1 MRNKIDYGIDLGTTN
16 SAIARMENGK
26 PKVIQTDLQKDTL
39 PSSVAINP
47 RKNIIVGDAAYAA
60 NIKDKLRLLLT
71 YGIDDSNSYLE
82 FKRTMGK
89 DIKYHSRLLDK
100 NFTSEELSSE
110 VLKKLKSFV
119 TDEQIKS
126 IVITV
131 PAMFTMAQN
140 EATINAAKLAGFEVV
155 ELLQEPIAASIAY
168 GLDSK
173 EKDGKWL
180 VFDFGG
186 GTFDAALVKV
196 DEGIMKVLDTEGN
209 NELGGKDLDLA
220 IVDNIIIPY
229 LKENYSI
236 EGILADK
243 GKRDI
248 LRNAMKSFAERA
260 KIDLSTN
267 DFTDITTLPG
277 ARELLG
283 AVDENGI
290 ELELSIEIYQNDLV
304 PIFEPIFQKAID
316 LSKKLLQKKNLK
328 GSDLDCLIL
337 VGGPTYSPILHRML
351 KDQITSKVIAK
362 NQMTSV
368 AVGAA
373 LYASTKDVGVAP
385 PPPPTGTIALELK
398 YESATVES
406 DTLINIKI
414 DSAST
419 TSTIP
424 EKVYATLERGDKSY
438 SSNRTLISDRK
449 ATLIEVLLEPNSS
462 NYFTIVLTDEKGD
475 RLPCQPN
482 NLTITDMHVPS
493 APLPYHIGIQVWDKK
508 KEITVFK
515 GLKGL
520 EKNQIIK
527 GAVGV
532 SPSGLKTPK
541 QLTAGKVSDVLRIPI
556 FQGEDGL
563 EGKNS
568 FQANYVADVIITGE
582 TLPKVVPA
590 NSDIEITLTFDQNGA
605 KPVCSVYFPVIDH
618 TEEVDVEI
626 SLQPKVEIDWLINEI
641 QTDIKRANRLSNE
654 KHNDELLRCCSDL
667 EQLKVDL
674 TNEGGSED
682 DKMRIL
688 NSLRKIR
695 TILDDY
701 ETDLEWPKAEA
712 DLKNT
717 YYKAEELIE
726 RIDEAGLW
734 GDINETNVRQQMEE
748 FKSHI
753 ESVIREKDLKLALEI
768 TENIMGLMR
777 ALVETFRD
785 EGERE
790 KDYINY
796 IDENFSRLPW
806 KDANRARQLVNQ
818 AITNINNNGNQSQ
831 LEQLCIQI
839 DNLRDRSNPN
849 QPDDIPTF

>member
-26 PKVIQTDLQKDTL
+26 PKVIQTDLQKDTM
-39 PSSVAINP
+39 PSCVAINP

-60 NIKDKLRLLLT
+60 NIKDKLRNAKT
-71 YGIDDSNSYLE
+71 NGKGDSNSYLE

-89 DIKYHSRLLDK
+89 DIKYHSSLLDRD
-100 NFTSEELSSE
+100 FSSEELSSE

-131 PAMFTMAQN
+131 PTMFTMAQN
-140 EATINAAKLAGFEVV
+140 EATISAAKLAGFEVV

-229 LKENYSI
+229 LKENYAI
-236 EGILADK
+236 EGILANKDK
-243 GKRDI
+243 REI
-248 LRNAMKSFAERA
+248 LRNAMKSFAEKA
-260 KIDLSTN
+260 KIDLSFN
-267 DFTDITTLPG
+267 PSTDITCFPDEIG
-277 ARELLG
+277 AL
-283 AVDENGI
+283 DENGN
-290 ELELSIEIYQNDLV
+290 ELALSIDITQDDLITV
-304 PIFEPIFQKAID
+304 FEPIFQKAID

-351 KDQITSKVIAK
+351 KDQIASKVIAK

-385 PPPPTGTIALELK
+385 PPPPIGTIALELK
-398 YESATVES
+398 YESATVEA

-414 DSAST
+414 DSNLT
-419 TSTIP
+419 TTTIP
-424 EKVYATLERGDKSY
+424 DKVYATLERGDKSY
-438 SSNRTLISDRK
+438 SSNRTLISDKK
-449 ATLIEVLLEPNSS
+449 ATLIEVLLESNSS
-462 NYFTIVLTDEKGD
+462 NYFTIVLTDDKGD
-475 RLPCQPN
+475 RLSCRPN
-482 NLTITDMHVPS
+482 NLTITDMHVPF
-493 APLPYHIGIQVWDKK
+493 APLPYHIGIQVWDNKK
-508 KEITVFK
+508 GVAVFK
-515 GLKGL
+515 ALKGL
-520 EKNQIIK
+520 EKNQILK

-532 SPSGLKTPK
+532 SRAGLKTPK
-541 QLTAGKVSDVLRIPI
+541 QLTAGKVTDVLRIPI

-568 FQANYVADVIITGE
+568 FQANYVTDVIITGE
-582 TLPKVVPA
+582 SLPKVVPA
-590 NSDIEITLTFDQNGA
+590 NSDIDVTLTFDQNGA
-605 KPVCSVYFPVIDH
+605 KPICSVFFPVIDH
-618 TEEVDVEI
+618 TEEVDLEI
-626 SLQPKVEIDWLINEI
+626 NLQPKVESDWLLKEI
-641 QTDIKRANRLSNE
+641 QTDIKRANKLSDE
-654 KHNDELLRCCSDL
+654 KHNSEIGKCSNEL
-667 EQLKVDL
+667 EQLKADL
-674 TNEGGSED
+674 NNEAGSED
-682 DKMRIL
+682 GKMRIL

-701 ETDLEWPKAEA
+701 ETDLEWPKAEV
-712 DLKNT
+712 DLKDT

-726 RIDEAGLW
+726 KIDEVGLW
-734 GDINETNVRQQMEE
+734 GDIDKTKVRHQMEE

-753 ESVIREKDLKLALEI
+753 ESIIKDKDVKLAIEI
-768 TENIMGLMR
+768 TEKIMRLMG
-777 ALVETFRD
+777 ALVGSDRD
-785 EGERE
+785 EGEKE

-796 IDENFSRLPW
+796 IDGYFSRLPW

-839 DNLRDRSNPN
+839 DNLRDRRNPN
-849 QPDDIPTF
+849 QPDDIPIF

>member
-26 PKVIQTDLQKDTL
+26 PKVIQTDYQKDTM

-60 NIKDKLRLLLT
+60 NIKDKLRLLKT
-71 YGIDDSNSYLE
+71 FGKDDSNSYLE

-89 DIKYHSRLLDK
+89 DIKYHSSLLDK
-100 NFTSEELSSE
+100 DFSSEELSAE

-236 EGILADK
+236 EGILANKDK
-243 GKRDI
+243 REI
-248 LRNAMKSFAERA
+248 LRNAMKSFAEKA
-260 KIDLSTN
+260 KIDLSFN
-267 DFTDITTLPG
+267 SSTDITCFPDEIG
-277 ARELLG
+277 ALDEDGNEL
-283 AVDENGI
+283 A
-290 ELELSIEIYQNDLV
+290 LSIDITQDDLIPV
-304 PIFEPIFQKAID
+304 FEPIFQKAID

-337 VGGPTYSPILHRML
+337 VGGPTYSPILHKML
-351 KDQITSKVIAK
+351 KDQITSKVNAK

-398 YESATVES
+398 YESATVEA

-414 DSAST
+414 DSTST
-419 TSTIP
+419 TTTIP

-462 NYFTIVLTDEKGD
+462 NYFTIVLTDDKGD

-482 NLTITDMHVPS
+482 NLTITDMHIPS
-493 APLPYHIGIQVWDKK
+493 APLPYHIGIQVWDRK
-508 KEITVFK
+508 KEVTVFK

-520 EKNQIIK
+520 EKNQILK

-532 SPSGLKTPK
+532 SPAGLKTPK

-605 KPVCSVYFPVIDH
+605 KPVCSVFFPVIDY

-626 SLQPKVEIDWLINEI
+626 NLQPKVESDWLLKEI
-641 QTDIKRANRLSNE
+641 QADIKRANKLSDE
-654 KHNDELLRCCSDL
+654 KHNEELLRCCSDL

-674 TNEGGSED
+674 KNEGGSED

-695 TILDDY
+695 TILDNY

-726 RIDEAGLW
+726 KIDEAGLW
-734 GDINETNVRQQMEE
+734 GDINEEKVRHQMDD
-748 FKSHI
+748 FKNHI
-753 ESVIREKDLKLALEI
+753 ESVIREKDVKLAIEI
-768 TENIMGLMR
+768 TENIMSLMR

-831 LEQLCIQI
+831 LEQLCVQI

-849 QPDDIPTF
+849 QPGDIPTF

>member
-26 PKVIQTDLQKDTL
+26 PRVIQTDLQKDTM
-39 PSSVAINP
+39 PSCVAINP

-60 NIKDKLRLLLT
+60 SIKDKLRSAKT
-71 YGIDDSNSYLE
+71 NGKDDSNSYLE

-89 DIKYHSRLLDK
+89 DIKYHSSLLDK
-100 NFTSEELSSE
+100 NFSSEELSAE

-236 EGILADK
+236 EGILENKDK
-243 GKRDI
+243 REI
-248 LRNAMKSFAERA
+248 LRNAMKSFAEKA
-260 KIDLSTN
+260 KIDLSFN
-267 DFTDITTLPG
+267 PSTDITCFPDEIG
-277 ARELLG
+277 AIDEDGNEL
-283 AVDENGI
+283 A
-290 ELELSIEIYQNDLV
+290 LSIDITLDDLIPV
-304 PIFEPIFQKAID
+304 FEPIFQKAID

-337 VGGPTYSPILHRML
+337 VGGPTYSPILHKML
-351 KDQITSKVIAK
+351 KDQITSKVNAK

-385 PPPPTGTIALELK
+385 PPPPSGTIALELK
-398 YESATVES
+398 YESATVEA

-414 DSAST
+414 DSTST
-419 TSTIP
+419 TTTIP

-475 RLPCQPN
+475 RIACQPN
-482 NLTITDMHVPS
+482 NLTITDMHIPS
-493 APLPYHIGIQVWDKK
+493 APLPYHIGVQVWDKK
-508 KEITVFK
+508 KEVTVFK
-515 GLKGL
+515 GLRGL
-520 EKNQIIK
+520 EKNQIVK

-532 SPSGLKTPK
+532 SPAGLKTPK
-541 QLTAGKVSDVLRIPI
+541 QLTAGKVTDVLRIPI

-568 FQANYVADVIITGE
+568 FQANHVADVIITGE

-605 KPVCSVYFPVIDH
+605 KPVCSVFFPVIDY
-618 TEEVDVEI
+618 TEEVAIEI
-626 SLQPKVEIDWLINEI
+626 NLQPKVESDWLLKEI
-641 QTDIKRANRLSNE
+641 QADVKRANKLSDE
-654 KHNDELLRCCSDL
+654 KHNEELLRCCTDL

-674 TNEGGSED
+674 KNEGGSEE

-695 TILDDY
+695 TILDNY
-701 ETDLEWPKAEA
+701 ETDMEWPKAEA
-712 DLKNT
+712 DLKDI
-717 YYKAEELIE
+717 YYKAEGLLEK
-726 RIDEAGLW
+726 IDEAGLW
-734 GDINETNVRQQMEE
+734 GDINQTSVRHQMEE
-748 FKSHI
+748 FRGHI
-753 ESVIREKDLKLALEI
+753 ETIILEKDVKLAI
-768 TENIMGLMR
+768 QTTEDVLRLIR
-777 ALVETFRD
+777 TLVDTFRE

-790 KDYINY
+790 KDYIVY
-796 IDENFSRLPW
+796 VDENFTKLPW
-806 KDANRARQLVNQ
+806 RDSNRARQLINQ
-818 AITNINNNGNQSQ
+818 AISTLNSAGSQAQ
-831 LEQLCIQI
+831 LEQLCVQI
-839 DNLRDRSNPN
+839 DNLRDRSNPS
-849 QPDDIPTF
+849 QPDDIPQL

>member
-26 PKVIQTDLQKDTL
+26 PKVIQTDVQKDTL
-39 PSSVAINP
+39 PSCIAVNP
-47 RKNIIVGDAAYAA
+47 RKNLLYGDTAYKA
-60 NIKDKLRLLLT
+60 NITDKLRLLKT
-71 YGIDDSNSYLE
+71 FGKDNSNSYLE

-89 DIKYHSRLLDK
+89 DIKYHSSLLGKD
-100 NFTSEELSSE
+100 FSSEELSAE

-229 LKENYSI
+229 LKDNYSI
-236 EGILADK
+236 ESILSDK
-243 GKRDI
+243 DKREI
-248 LRNAMKSFAERA
+248 LRNAMKSFAEKA
-260 KIDLSTN
+260 KIDLSFNAT
-267 DFTDITTLPG
+267 TDITCFSDEIG
-277 ARELLG
+277 ALDEDGNEL
-283 AVDENGI
+283 A
-290 ELELSIEIYQNDLV
+290 LSIDITQEDLV
-304 PIFEPIFQKAID
+304 PVFEPIFQKAID
-316 LSKKLLQKKNLK
+316 KTKELLKKKNLK

-385 PPPPTGTIALELK
+385 PPPPTGTIALDLK
-398 YESATVES
+398 YESATVEP

-414 DSAST
+414 DSKLTSST
-419 TSTIP
+419 FP
-424 EKVYATLERGDKSY
+424 DKVYVTLERGDKSY
-438 SSNRTLISDRK
+438 SSNRTLISDKK
-449 ATLIEVLLEPNSS
+449 ATLIEVLLAPNSS
-462 NYFTIVLTDEKGD
+462 NYFSIVLTDEKGD

-493 APLPYHIGIQVWDKK
+493 APLPYHIGVKVWDSK

-520 EKNQIIK
+520 EKNQILK

-541 QLTAGKVSDVLRIPI
+541 QLTAGKVTDVLRIPI

-563 EGKNS
+563 ESKNS

-605 KPVCSVYFPVIDH
+605 KPVCSVFFPVIDY

-626 SLQPKVEIDWLINEI
+626 SLQPKVDIDWLSKEI
-641 QTDIKRANRLSNE
+641 QSDIKRADKISDA
-654 KHNDELLRCCSDL
+654 KHNPELSKCSTEL
-667 EQLKVDL
+667 EQLNTDL
-674 TNEGGSED
+674 KNEGGSED

-688 NSLRKIR
+688 NNLRKVR
-695 TILDDY
+695 SVLDGY
-701 ETDLEWPKAEA
+701 ETDLEWPKAESE
-712 DLKNT
+712 LKDT
-717 YYKAEELIE
+717 YYKAEDLIDK
-726 RIDEAGLW
+726 IDEAGLW
-734 GDINETNVRQQMEE
+734 GNINETKVRHQMDE

-753 ESVIREKDLKLALEI
+753 ESVIKDKDVKLAIEI
-768 TENIMGLMR
+768 SENIMSLMSS
-777 ALVETFRD
+777 LVETFRE

-796 IDENFSRLPW
+796 IDENFARLPW

-818 AITNINNNGNQSQ
+818 AISNINNNGAQSQ
-831 LEQLCIQI
+831 LEQMCNQI
-839 DNLRDRSNPN
+839 DSLRDRTNPN
-849 QPDDIPTF
+849 QPGDIPTF

>member
-1 MRNKIDYGIDLGTTN
+1 MKNKIDYGIDLGTTN

-26 PKVIQTDLQKDTL
+26 PKVIQTDLQKDTM

-60 NIKDKLRLLLT
+60 NIKDKLRLLKT
-71 YGIDDSNSYLE
+71 FGKDDSNSYLE

-89 DIKYHSRLLDK
+89 DIKYHSSLLDK
-100 NFTSEELSSE
+100 DFSSEELSAE

-186 GTFDAALVKV
+186 GTFDAALLKV
-196 DEGIMKVLDTEGN
+196 EEGIMRVLDTEGN

-236 EGILADK
+236 EGILANKDK
-243 GKRDI
+243 REI
-248 LRNAMKSFAERA
+248 LRNAMKSFAEKA
-260 KIDLSTN
+260 KIDLSFNAT
-267 DFTDITTLPG
+267 TDITCFPDEIG
-277 ARELLG
+277 ALDEDGKEL
-283 AVDENGI
+283 A
-290 ELELSIEIYQNDLV
+290 LSIDITQEDLV
-304 PIFEPIFQKAID
+304 PVFEPIFQKAID
-316 LSKKLLQKKNLK
+316 KTKEVLKKKNLK
-328 GSDLDCLIL
+328 GSELDCLIL
-337 VGGPTYSPILHRML
+337 VGGPTYSPILLRML
-351 KDQITSKVIAK
+351 KDQITHKVIAK

-373 LYASTKDVGVAP
+373 LYASTKDIGIAP
-385 PPPPTGTIALELK
+385 PPPPTGTIALNLK
-398 YESATVES
+398 YESATVEA

-414 DSAST
+414 DSNLT
-419 TSTIP
+419 TTNIP

-438 SSNRTLISDRK
+438 SSNRTLISDKK
-449 ATLIEVLLEPNSS
+449 ATLIEVLLAPNSS
-462 NYFTIVLTDEKGD
+462 NYFTIVLTDDKGD

-482 NLTITDMHVPS
+482 NLTITDIHVPS
-493 APLPYHIGIQVWDKK
+493 APLPYHIGVQVWDSK

-520 EKNQIIK
+520 EKNQILK

-532 SPSGLKTPK
+532 SNGLKTPN
-541 QLTAGKVSDVLRIPI
+541 QLTSGKLLDVLRIPI
-556 FQGEDGL
+556 FQGGDDL

-568 FQANYVADVIITGE
+568 FQANYVTDVIITGE
-582 TLPKVVPA
+582 EIPKVVPA

-605 KPVCSVYFPVIDH
+605 KPICSVFFPVIDH
-618 TEEVDVEI
+618 TEEVPVEI
-626 SLQPKVEIDWLINEI
+626 NLQPKVHNDWLSKEI
-641 QTDIKRANRLSNE
+641 QSDIIRANKLSNE
-654 KHNDELLRCCSDL
+654 IDNSELNKSCNNL
-667 EQLKVDL
+667 EQLKDNL
-674 TNEGGSED
+674 INEGGSED
-682 DKMRIL
+682 GKIRIL
-688 NSLRKIR
+688 NELRKIR
-695 TILDDY
+695 SVLDNY
-701 ETDLEWPKAEA
+701 ETDLEWPKAESE
-712 DLKNT
+712 LKDT

-726 RIDEAGLW
+726 KIDETGLW
-734 GDINETNVRQQMEE
+734 GNIDETKVRDQMEE

-753 ESVIREKDLKLALEI
+753 ESIIKGKDVKLAIET
-768 TENIMGLMR
+768 TENVMTLMR
-777 ALVETFRD
+777 ALVETFRE

-790 KDYINY
+790 KDYIKY
-796 IDENFSRLPW
+796 IDENFARLPW
-806 KDANRARQLVNQ
+806 SDANKARQLVNQ
-818 AITNINNNGNQSQ
+818 AISSINNGGNQSQ
-831 LEQLCIQI
+831 LEQLCTQI
-839 DNLRDRSNPN
+839 DNLRDRTNPN
-849 QPDDIPTF
+849 QPGDIPTF

>member
-26 PKVIQTDLQKDTL
+26 PKVIQTDLQKDTM

-60 NIKDKLRLLLT
+60 NIKDKLRLLKT
-71 YGIDDSNSYLE
+71 FGKDDSNSYLE

-89 DIKYHSRLLDK
+89 DIKYHSSLLDK
-100 NFTSEELSSE
+100 DFSSEDLSAE
-110 VLKKLKSFV
+110 VLKKLKSFI

-220 IVDNIIIPY
+220 IVDKIIIPY

-236 EGILADK
+236 EGILANKDK
-243 GKRDI
+243 REI
-248 LRNAMKSFAERA
+248 LRNAMKSFAEKA
-260 KIDLSTN
+260 KIDLSFNISSDALYTFPKEI
-267 DFTDITTLPG
+267 D
-277 ARELLG
+277 
-283 AVDENGI
+283 AVDEDGNDFALNI
-290 ELELSIEIYQNDLV
+290 DISQDDLV
-304 PIFEPIFQKAID
+304 PVFEPIFQKAID
-316 LSKKLLQKKNLK
+316 LSKKLLLKKNLK

-337 VGGPTYSPILHRML
+337 VGGPTYSPILLRML
-351 KDQITSKVIAK
+351 KDQITNKVIAK

-385 PPPPTGTIALELK
+385 PPPPAGTIALELK
-398 YESATVES
+398 YDSATVEA

-414 DSAST
+414 DSKL
-419 TSTIP
+419 TSAIIP
-424 EKVYATLERGDKSY
+424 EKVYVTLERGDKSY
-438 SSNRTLISDRK
+438 SSNRTLISDKR

-475 RLPCQPN
+475 RLECQPN

-493 APLPYHIGIQVWDKK
+493 APLPYHIGIQVWDSK
-508 KEITVFK
+508 KEYTVFK

-520 EKNQIIK
+520 EKNQILK

-532 SPSGLKTPK
+532 SPAGLKTAK

-563 EGKNS
+563 ENKNS

-605 KPVCSVYFPVIDH
+605 KPVCSVFFPVIDY

-626 SLQPKVEIDWLINEI
+626 NLQPKVESEWLSKEI
-641 QTDIKRANRLSNE
+641 QSDIKRAKKLSEE
-654 KHNDELLRCCSDL
+654 KNNSDVIKCCSEL
-667 EQLKVDL
+667 EQLKKDL
-674 TNEGGSED
+674 KNEGGNED

-695 TILDDY
+695 NILDNY

-717 YYKAEELIE
+717 FYKAEELIDK
-726 RIDEAGLW
+726 IDEAGLW
-734 GDINETNVRQQMEE
+734 GDINETKIRHQMEE
-748 FKSHI
+748 FKIHI
-753 ESVIREKDLKLALEI
+753 ESVIKEKDLKLAIET
-768 TENIMGLMR
+768 TENIMSLMR
-777 ALVETFRD
+777 SLVDAFRE

-796 IDENFSRLPW
+796 VDENFSSLPW
-806 KDANRARQLVNQ
+806 KDSNKAKQLLNQ
-818 AITNINNNGNQSQ
+818 ALSNIKNNGNHSQ

-839 DNLRDRSNPN
+839 DSLRDRSNPN
-849 QPDDIPTF
+849 QPVDIPKIN

>member
-26 PKVIQTDLQKDTL
+26 PKVIQTDLQKDTM
-39 PSSVAINP
+39 PSSMAINP

-60 NIKDKLRLLLT
+60 NVKDKLRLLKT
-71 YGIDDSNSYLE
+71 FGKDDSNSYLE

-89 DIKYHSRLLDK
+89 DIKYHSSLLGKD
-100 NFTSEELSSE
+100 FSSEELSAE

-140 EATINAAKLAGFEVV
+140 EATINAARLAGFEVV

-186 GTFDAALVKV
+186 GTFDAALLTV
-196 DEGIMKVLDTEGN
+196 DEGIMRVLDTEGN

-229 LKENYSI
+229 LQESYSI
-236 EGILADK
+236 DGILANKDK
-243 GKRDI
+243 REI
-248 LRNAMKSFAERA
+248 LRNAMKSFAEKA
-260 KIDLSTN
+260 KIDLSFNAT
-267 DFTDITTLPG
+267 TDITCFPDEIG
-277 ARELLG
+277 ALDEEGNEL
-283 AVDENGI
+283 A
-290 ELELSIEIYQNDLV
+290 LSIDITQEDLV
-304 PIFEPIFQKAID
+304 PVFEPIFQKAID
-316 LSKKLLQKKNLK
+316 KTKQLLQKKNLK

-337 VGGPTYSPILHRML
+337 VGGPTYSPILHKML

-385 PPPPTGTIALELK
+385 PPPPTGTIALDLK
-398 YESATVES
+398 YEAATVDP

-414 DSAST
+414 NSSLT
-419 TSTIP
+419 TATIP
-424 EKVYATLERGDKSY
+424 DKLYVTLERGDKSY
-438 SSNRTLISDRK
+438 ASNKTLISDKK

-462 NYFTIVLTDEKGD
+462 NFFSIVLTDEKGD
-475 RLPCQPN
+475 RLPCQPD

-493 APLPYHIGIQVWDKK
+493 APLPYHIGIQVWDSK

-520 EKNQIIK
+520 EKNQILK

-532 SPSGLKTPK
+532 SAAGLKTPK
-541 QLTAGKVSDVLRIPI
+541 QLTAGKLLDILRIPI
-556 FQGEDGL
+556 FQAEHGL

-568 FQANYVADVIITGE
+568 FQANHVADVIITGE

-605 KPVCSVYFPVIDH
+605 KPVCSVFFPVIDH

-626 SLQPKVEIDWLINEI
+626 NLQPKVESDWLSKEI
-641 QTDIKRANRLSNE
+641 QSDIKRANKLSNE
-654 KHNDELLRCCSDL
+654 KHNPELNKCCSEL
-667 EQLKVDL
+667 EQLKIDL
-674 TNEGGSED
+674 KNEGGSED
-682 DKMRIL
+682 DKMKIL

-695 TILDDY
+695 SVIDNY
-701 ETDLEWPKAEA
+701 ETDLEWPKAESE
-712 DLKNT
+712 LKDI

-726 RIDEAGLW
+726 KIDQVGLW
-734 GDINETNVRQQMEE
+734 GDINESKVRLQMEE
-748 FKSHI
+748 FKTHI
-753 ESVIREKDLKLALEI
+753 ESIIKDKDVKLANE
-768 TENIMGLMR
+768 TSENIMVLIS
-777 ALVETFRD
+777 ALVNSFRE

-790 KDYINY
+790 KDYIKY
-796 IDENFSRLPW
+796 VDENFAKLPW
-806 KDANRARQLVNQ
+806 KDANKARQLVNQ
-818 AITNINNNGNQSQ
+818 AISNNNGSQSQ
-831 LEQLCIQI
+831 LEQLCLQI
-839 DNLRDRSNPN
+839 DSLRDRSNPN
-849 QPDDIPTF
+849 QPGDIPTF

>member
-26 PKVIQTDLQKDTL
+26 PKVIQTDLQKDTM

-60 NIKDKLRLLLT
+60 NIKDKLRLLKT
-71 YGIDDSNSYLE
+71 FGKDDSNSYLE

-89 DIKYHSRLLDK
+89 DIKYHSSLLDK
-100 NFTSEELSSE
+100 DFSSEELSAE

-140 EATINAAKLAGFEVV
+140 DATINAAKLAGFEVV

-173 EKDGKWL
+173 EKDGRWL

-236 EGILADK
+236 EGILANKDK
-243 GKRDI
+243 REI
-248 LRNAMKSFAERA
+248 LRNAMKSFAEKA
-260 KIDLSTN
+260 KIDLSFNPT
-267 DFTDITTLPG
+267 TDITCFPDEIG
-277 ARELLG
+277 ALDEDGNEL
-283 AVDENGI
+283 A
-290 ELELSIEIYQNDLV
+290 LSIDITQDDLIPV
-304 PIFEPIFQKAID
+304 FEPIFQKAID

-337 VGGPTYSPILHRML
+337 VGGPTYSPILHRLL
-351 KDQITSKVIAK
+351 KDQITNKVIAK

-385 PPPPTGTIALELK
+385 PPPPTGTIALDLK
-398 YESATVES
+398 YESATVEA

-414 DSAST
+414 DSNLT
-419 TSTIP
+419 TTTIP
-424 EKVYATLERGDKSY
+424 DKVYATLERGDKSY
-438 SSNRTLISDRK
+438 SSNRTLISDKK
-449 ATLIEVLLEPNSS
+449 ATLIEVLLESNSS
-462 NYFTIVLTDEKGD
+462 NYFTIVLTDDKGD

-493 APLPYHIGIQVWDKK
+493 APLPYHIGIQVWDNK
-508 KEITVFK
+508 KEVTVFK

-520 EKNQIIK
+520 EKNQILK

-532 SPSGLKTPK
+532 SPAGLKTPK

-605 KPVCSVYFPVIDH
+605 KPVCSVFFPVIDH

-626 SLQPKVEIDWLINEI
+626 NLQPKVESDWLLKEI
-641 QTDIKRANRLSNE
+641 QTDIKRANKLSDE
-654 KHNDELLRCCSDL
+654 KHNQELVGCCSEL
-667 EQLKVDL
+667 EQLKLDL
-674 TNEGGSED
+674 KNEGGSED

-695 TILDDY
+695 SVLDNY

-712 DLKNT
+712 DLKDT
-717 YYKAEELIE
+717 FYKAEELIDK
-726 RIDEAGLW
+726 IDEASLW
-734 GDINETNVRQQMEE
+734 GDINETKVRHQMEE

-753 ESVIREKDLKLALEI
+753 ESIIKDKDVKLAIET
-768 TENIMGLMR
+768 TENIMSLMR

-806 KDANRARQLVNQ
+806 KDATKARQLVNQ
-818 AITNINNNGNQSQ
+818 AISNINNNGNQSQ

-839 DNLRDRSNPN
+839 DSLRDRSNPN
-849 QPDDIPTF
+849 QPGDIPTF

>member
-16 SAIARMENGK
+16 SAIARMENGQ
-26 PKVIQTDLQKDTL
+26 PKVIQTDFNKDTL
-39 PSSVAINP
+39 PSCISVNL
-47 RKNIIVGDAAYAA
+47 RKNLIYGDAAYNA
-60 NIKDKLRLLLT
+60 NITDKLRLLKT
-71 YGIDDSNSYLE
+71 FGKDNSNSFLE

-89 DIKYHSRLLDK
+89 DIKYHSSLLDRD
-100 NFTSEELSSE
+100 FTSEELSSE

-186 GTFDAALVKV
+186 GTFDAALIKI
-196 DEGIMKVLDTEGN
+196 DQGIMKVLDTEGN

-220 IVDNIIIPY
+220 IVDKIIIPY
-229 LKENYSI
+229 LKENYAI
-236 EGILADK
+236 DGILANKDK
-243 GKRDI
+243 REI
-248 LRNAMKSFAERA
+248 LRNAMKSFAEKA
-260 KIDLSTN
+260 KIDLSFN
-267 DFTDITTLPG
+267 ASTDITCFPDEIG
-277 ARELLG
+277 ALDEDGNELALNI
-283 AVDENGI
+283 DITQE
-290 ELELSIEIYQNDLV
+290 DLV
-304 PIFEPIFQKAID
+304 PVFEPFFQRAID
-316 LSKKLLQKKNLK
+316 KTKELLKKKNLK

-385 PPPPTGTIALELK
+385 PPPPTGTIALDLK

-414 DSAST
+414 DSKLT
-419 TSTIP
+419 TSAYP
-424 EKVYATLERGDKSY
+424 DKVYVTLERGDKSY
-438 SSNRTLISDRK
+438 SSNRTLISDKK
-449 ATLIEVLLEPNSS
+449 ATLIEVLLESNSS
-462 NYFTIVLTDEKGD
+462 NYFSIVLTDEKGD
-475 RLPCQPN
+475 RLACQPN

-493 APLPYHIGIQVWDKK
+493 APLPYHIGIQVWDSK

-520 EKNQIIK
+520 EKNQIVK

-532 SPSGLKTPK
+532 SSHLPLKTPK
-541 QLTAGKVSDVLRIPI
+541 QLTAGKVSDVLKIPI
-556 FQGEDGL
+556 FQGGDEL

-605 KPVCSVYFPVIDH
+605 KPVCSVFFPVIDH
-618 TEEVDVEI
+618 TEEGDVEI
-626 SLQPKVEIDWLINEI
+626 NLQPKVPIDWLSKEI
-641 QTDIKRANRLSNE
+641 QSDIKRANKLSDA
-654 KHNDELLRCCSDL
+654 KHNPELNKCCTEL
-667 EQLKVDL
+667 EQLNTDL
-674 TNEGGSED
+674 KNEGGSED

-688 NSLRKIR
+688 NSVRKVR
-695 TILDDY
+695 SVLDNY
-701 ETDLEWPKAEA
+701 ETDLEWPKAESE
-712 DLKNT
+712 LKDT
-717 YYKAEELIE
+717 YYRAEELIE
-726 RIDEAGLW
+726 KIDEAGLW
-734 GDINETNVRQQMEE
+734 GNINETKVRHQMDE

-753 ESVIREKDLKLALEI
+753 ESVIRDKDVKLAIEI
-768 TENIMGLMR
+768 TENIMSLMSS
-777 ALVETFRD
+777 LVETFRE

-790 KDYINY
+790 KDYVNY
-796 IDENFSRLPW
+796 IDENFARLSW

-818 AITNINNNGNQSQ
+818 AILNINNNGAQSQ
-831 LEQLCIQI
+831 LEQLCNQI
-839 DNLRDRSNPN
+839 DSLRDRTNPN
-849 QPDDIPTF
+849 QPGDIPTF

>member
-26 PKVIQTDLQKDTL
+26 PKVIQTDLQKDTM
-39 PSSVAINP
+39 PSCVAVNP

-60 NIKDKLRLLLT
+60 NIKDKLRNAKT
-71 YGIDDSNSYLE
+71 NGKDDSNSYLE

-89 DIKYHSRLLDK
+89 DIKYHSSLLDK
-100 NFTSEELSSE
+100 DFSSEELSSE
-110 VLKKLKSFV
+110 VLKKLKSFI

-140 EATINAAKLAGFEVV
+140 EATITAAKLAGFEVV

-196 DEGIMKVLDTEGN
+196 EEGIMKVLDTEGN

-236 EGILADK
+236 EGILGNKDK
-243 GKRDI
+243 REI
-248 LRNAMKSFAERA
+248 LRNAMKSFAEKA
-260 KIDLSTN
+260 KIDLSFN
-267 DFTDITTLPG
+267 ASTDITCFPDEIG
-277 ARELLG
+277 ALDEEGNEL
-283 AVDENGI
+283 A
-290 ELELSIEIYQNDLV
+290 LSIDITQEDLV
-304 PIFEPIFQKAID
+304 PVFEPIFQKAID
-316 LSKKLLQKKNLK
+316 KTKQLLQKKSLK

-337 VGGPTYSPILHRML
+337 VGGPTYSPILNRML
-351 KDQITSKVIAK
+351 KEQITGKVIAK

-385 PPPPTGTIALELK
+385 PPPPVGTIALELK
-398 YESATVES
+398 YESATVEP

-414 DSAST
+414 DSTLT
-419 TSTIP
+419 TANIP

-438 SSNRTLISDRK
+438 SSNRTLISSKK
-449 ATLIEVLLEPNSS
+449 ATLIEVLLESNSS
-462 NYFTIVLTDEKGD
+462 NYFTIILTDEKGD
-475 RLPCQPN
+475 RLPCQPD

-493 APLPYHIGIQVWDKK
+493 APLPYHIGIQVWDSK

-520 EKNQIIK
+520 EKNQILK

-532 SPSGLKTPK
+532 SPAGLKTPK
-541 QLTAGKVSDVLRIPI
+541 QITAGKVSDILRIPI

-568 FQANYVADVIITGE
+568 FQASYVADVIITGE

-605 KPVCSVYFPVIDH
+605 KPVCSVFFPVIDH
-618 TEEVDVEI
+618 TEEVDIEI
-626 SLQPKVEIDWLINEI
+626 NLQPKVEIDFLLNEI
-641 QTDIKRANRLSNE
+641 QSDIERANNLSNE
-654 KHNDELLRCCSDL
+654 KQIPELNECCTEL
-667 EQLKVDL
+667 KQLKTDL
-674 TNEGGSED
+674 KNEGGSED

-688 NSLRKIR
+688 NRLRKIR
-695 TILDDY
+695 SVIDNY
-701 ETDLEWPKAEA
+701 ETDLEWPKAESE
-712 DLKNT
+712 LKET
-717 YYKAEELIE
+717 YYNAEGLIAE
-726 RIDEAGLW
+726 IDKAGLW
-734 GDINETNVRQQMEE
+734 GNIDKSKVLRQMEDFKANIESIIKEKDVKLANETTV
-748 FKSHI
+748 
-753 ESVIREKDLKLALEI
+753 
-768 TENIMGLMR
+768 NIMSLMR
-777 ALVETFRD
+777 ALVETFRE
-785 EGERE
+785 EGEKE

-796 IDENFSRLPW
+796 VNENFSILPW
-806 KDANRARQLVNQ
+806 KDANKARQLVNQ
-818 AITNINNNGNQSQ
+818 ALSIINNNGNQSQ

-839 DNLRDRSNPN
+839 DSLRDRSNPK
-849 QPDDIPTF
+849 QPDGIPTWP

>member
-16 SAIARMENGK
+16 SAIARMDNGK
-26 PKVIQTDLQKDTL
+26 PKVIQTDLQKDTM

-47 RKNIIVGDAAYAA
+47 RKNIIIGDAAYAS
-60 NIKDKLRLLLT
+60 NIKDKLRLLKT
-71 YGIDDSNSYLE
+71 FGKDDSNSYLE

-89 DIKYHSRLLDK
+89 DIKYHSSLLERD
-100 NFTSEELSSE
+100 FSSEELSSE
-110 VLKKLKSFV
+110 VLKKLKSFIIE
-119 TDEQIKS
+119 EQIKS

-196 DEGIMKVLDTEGN
+196 EEGIMKVLDTEGN

-236 EGILADK
+236 DDILANKDK
-243 GKRDI
+243 RKI
-248 LRNAMKSFAERA
+248 LRNAMKSFAEKA
-260 KIDLSTN
+260 KIDLSFNVT
-267 DFTDITTLPG
+267 TDITCFPDEIG
-277 ARELLG
+277 ALDEDGNEL
-283 AVDENGI
+283 A
-290 ELELSIEIYQNDLV
+290 LSIDITQEDLIPV
-304 PIFEPIFQKAID
+304 FEPIFQKAID
-316 LSKKLLQKKNLK
+316 KTKQLLQKKNLK

-385 PPPPTGTIALELK
+385 PPPPTGTIALDLK
-398 YESATVES
+398 YESATVEA

-414 DSAST
+414 DSNLT
-419 TSTIP
+419 TATIP
-424 EKVYATLERGDKSY
+424 DKVYVTLERGDKSY
-438 SSNRTLISDRK
+438 SSNRTLISDKK
-449 ATLIEVLLEPNSS
+449 ATLIEVLLEPDSS
-462 NYFTIVLTDEKGD
+462 NYFTIVLTDDKGD

-493 APLPYHIGIQVWDKK
+493 APLPYHIGIQVWDSK
-508 KEITVFK
+508 KEATVFK

-520 EKNQIIK
+520 EKNQILK

-532 SPSGLKTPK
+532 SPAGLKTPK
-541 QLTAGKVSDVLRIPI
+541 QLTAGKISDVLRIPI

-605 KPVCSVYFPVIDH
+605 KPVCSVFFPVIDH

-626 SLQPKVEIDWLINEI
+626 NLQPKVESDWLSKEI
-641 QTDIKRANRLSNE
+641 QSDIKRANNLSDE
-654 KHNDELLRCCSDL
+654 KHSQELNKCCSEL
-667 EQLKVDL
+667 EQLKTDL
-674 TNEGGSED
+674 KNEGGSED

-695 TILDDY
+695 TVLDNN
-701 ETDLEWPKAEA
+701 ETDLEWPNAESE
-712 DLKNT
+712 LKDT
-717 YYKAEELIE
+717 YYRAEELIE
-726 RIDEAGLW
+726 KIDEAGLW
-734 GDINETNVRQQMEE
+734 GDINESKVRHQMIE

-753 ESVIREKDLKLALEI
+753 ESIIKDKDVKLAIE
-768 TENIMGLMR
+768 TTKDIMSLMR
-777 ALVETFRD
+777 ALIETFR
-785 EGERE
+785 EAGERE

-796 IDENFSRLPW
+796 IDDNFARLPFR
-806 KDANRARQLVNQ
+806 DANRARQLVNQ
-818 AITNINNNGNQSQ
+818 AKSNINNNGDQSQ

-839 DNLRDRSNPN
+839 DNLRDRTNPN
-849 QPDDIPTF
+849 QPGDIPTF

>member
-26 PKVIQTDLQKDTL
+26 PKVIQTDWQKDTM
-39 PSSVAINP
+39 PSSVAINR

-60 NIKDKLRLLLT
+60 NIKDKLRLLKT
-71 YGIDDSNSYLE
+71 FGKDDSNSYLE

-89 DIKYHSRLLDK
+89 DIKYHSSLLEKD
-100 NFTSEELSSE
+100 FSSEELSSE
-110 VLKKLKSFV
+110 VLKKIKSFI

-173 EKDGKWL
+173 EKDGIWL

-236 EGILADK
+236 DGILADND
-243 GKRDI
+243 KREI
-248 LRNAMKSFAERA
+248 LRNAMKSFAEKA
-260 KIDLSTN
+260 KIDLSFNPT
-267 DFTDITTLPG
+267 TDITCFPDEIG
-277 ARELLG
+277 ALDEDGNEL
-283 AVDENGI
+283 A
-290 ELELSIEIYQNDLV
+290 LSIDITQEDLV
-304 PIFEPIFQKAID
+304 IVFEPIFQKAID
-316 LSKKLLQKKNLK
+316 LTKKVLKKKNLK

-351 KDQITSKVIAK
+351 KDQITDKVIAK

-385 PPPPTGTIALELK
+385 PPPPKGTIALDLK
-398 YESATVES
+398 YESATVEA

-414 DSAST
+414 DSKLT
-419 TSTIP
+419 TAFIP
-424 EKVYATLERGDKSY
+424 DKVYVTLERGDKSY
-438 SSNRTLISDRK
+438 SSNRTLISDKK
-449 ATLIEVLLEPNSS
+449 ATLIEVLLESNSS
-462 NYFTIVLTDEKGD
+462 NYFSIVLTDEKGD

-493 APLPYHIGIQVWDKK
+493 APLPYHIGIQVWDSK
-508 KEITVFK
+508 KEVTVFK

-520 EKNQIIK
+520 EKNQILK
-527 GAVGV
+527 GSVGV
-532 SPSGLKTPK
+532 STAGLKTPK
-541 QLTAGKVSDVLRIPI
+541 QLTAGKVSDILRIPI

-568 FQANYVADVIITGE
+568 FQANHVADVVITGE

-605 KPVCSVYFPVIDH
+605 KPVCSVFFPVIDY
-618 TEEVDVEI
+618 TEEVNVEI
-626 SLQPKVEIDWLINEI
+626 SLQSKVESAWLSREI
-641 QTDIKRANRLSNE
+641 QSDIKRVIKLSDE
-654 KHNDELLRCCSDL
+654 KHNPELNKCFTEL
-667 EQLKVDL
+667 EQLKSDL
-674 TNEGGSED
+674 TGESEEG
-682 DKMRIL
+682 KMKIL
-688 NSLRKIR
+688 NSVRKIR
-695 TILDDY
+695 SVLDNY
-701 ETDLEWPKAEA
+701 ETDLEWPKAES
-712 DLKNT
+712 DLKDT
-717 YYKAEELIE
+717 FYKAEELIE
-726 RIDEAGLW
+726 KIDEAGLW
-734 GDINETNVRQQMEE
+734 GDINESKVRHQMEE
-748 FKSHI
+748 FKNHI
-753 ESVIREKDLKLALEI
+753 ESLIKEKDVKLAIET

-777 ALVETFRD
+777 ALVETFRE

-796 IDENFSRLPW
+796 IDENFARLPW
-806 KDANRARQLVNQ
+806 KDATRARQLVNQ
-818 AITNINNNGNQSQ
+818 AKSNINNNGNQSQ
-831 LEQLCIQI
+831 LEQICIQI
-839 DNLRDRSNPN
+839 DSLRDRTNPN
-849 QPDDIPTF
+849 QPGDIPTL

>member
-26 PKVIQTDLQKDTL
+26 PKVIQTDLQKDTM

-47 RKNIIVGDAAYAA
+47 RKNIIVGDPAYAA
-60 NIKDKLRLLLT
+60 NIKDKLRLLKT
-71 YGIDDSNSYLE
+71 FGKDDSNSYLE

-89 DIKYHSRLLDK
+89 DIKYHSSLLGK
-100 NFTSEELSSE
+100 EFSSEELSAE
-110 VLKKLKSFV
+110 VLKKLKSFI

-236 EGILADK
+236 EGILANNDK
-243 GKRDI
+243 REI
-248 LRNAMKSFAERA
+248 LRNAMKSFAEKA
-260 KIDLSTN
+260 KIDLSFNPT
-267 DFTDITTLPG
+267 TDITCFPDEIG
-277 ARELLG
+277 ALDEDGNEL
-283 AVDENGI
+283 A
-290 ELELSIEIYQNDLV
+290 LSIDITQEDLV
-304 PIFEPIFQKAID
+304 AVFEPIFQKAID
-316 LSKKLLQKKNLK
+316 LTKKVLKKKNLK

-351 KDQITSKVIAK
+351 KDQITDKVIAK

-373 LYASTKDVGVAP
+373 LYASTKDIGVAP
-385 PPPPTGTIALELK
+385 PPPPIGTIALDLK
-398 YESATVES
+398 YESATVEP

-414 DSAST
+414 DSKLTTAS
-419 TSTIP
+419 IP
-424 EKVYATLERGDKSY
+424 DKVYVTLERGDKSY
-438 SSNRTLISDRK
+438 SSNRTLISDKK

-462 NYFTIVLTDEKGD
+462 NYFSIVLTDEKGD

-493 APLPYHIGIQVWDKK
+493 APLPYHIGIQVWDSK
-508 KEITVFK
+508 KEVTVFK

-520 EKNQIIK
+520 EKNQILK

-541 QLTAGKVSDVLRIPI
+541 QLTAGKVSDILRIPI

-568 FQANYVADVIITGE
+568 FQANYVADVVITGE

-605 KPVCSVYFPVIDH
+605 KPVCSVFFPVIEY
-618 TEEVDVEI
+618 TEEVNVEI
-626 SLQPKVEIDWLINEI
+626 SLQAKVESDWLSREI
-641 QTDIKRANRLSNE
+641 QSDIKRANRLSDE
-654 KHNDELLRCCSDL
+654 KHNPELNKCCTEL
-667 EQLKVDL
+667 EQLESDL
-674 TNEGGSED
+674 KNEKGSED

-688 NSLRKIR
+688 NSVRKIR
-695 TILDDY
+695 SVLDNY
-701 ETDLEWPKAEA
+701 ETDLEWPKAESE
-712 DLKNT
+712 LKDT
-717 YYKAEELIE
+717 FYKAEELIE
-726 RIDEAGLW
+726 KIDEAGLW
-734 GDINETNVRQQMEE
+734 GDINESKVRHQMEE

-753 ESVIREKDLKLALEI
+753 ESIIKDKDVKLAIET
-768 TENIMGLMR
+768 TENIMSLMR
-777 ALVETFRD
+777 ALVETFRA

-796 IDENFSRLPW
+796 IDENFARLPW
-806 KDANRARQLVNQ
+806 KDATRARQLVNQ
-818 AITNINNNGNQSQ
+818 AKSNINNNGNQSQ

-839 DNLRDRSNPN
+839 DNLRDRTNPN
-849 QPDDIPTF
+849 QPGDIPTF

>member
-26 PKVIQTDLQKDTL
+26 PKVIQTDMQKDTM

-60 NIKDKLRLLLT
+60 NGKDKLRLLKT
-71 YGIDDSNSYLE
+71 FGKDDSNSFLE

-89 DIKYHSRLLDK
+89 DIKYHSSLLGKD
-100 NFTSEELSSE
+100 FSSEELSAE

-131 PAMFTMAQN
+131 PAMFNMAQN

-186 GTFDAALVKV
+186 GTFDAALLTV
-196 DEGIMKVLDTEGN
+196 DEGIMRVLDTEGN

-229 LKENYSI
+229 LKDNYSI
-236 EGILADK
+236 EGILANKDK
-243 GKRDI
+243 REI
-248 LRNAMKSFAERA
+248 LRNAMKSFAEKA
-260 KIDLSTN
+260 KIDLSFNAT
-267 DFTDITTLPG
+267 TDITCFPDEIG
-277 ARELLG
+277 ALDEDGNEL
-283 AVDENGI
+283 A
-290 ELELSIEIYQNDLV
+290 LSIDITQEDLV
-304 PIFEPIFQKAID
+304 PVFEPIFQKAID
-316 LSKKLLQKKNLK
+316 NTKQLLKKKNLK

-337 VGGPTYSPILHRML
+337 VGGPTYSPILQGML
-351 KDQITSKVIAK
+351 KDQITNKVIAK

-373 LYASTKDVGVAP
+373 LYASTKDIGVAP
-385 PPPPTGTIALELK
+385 PPPPAGTIALDLK
-398 YESATVES
+398 YESATVEP
-406 DTLINIKI
+406 DALINIKI
-414 DSAST
+414 DSTLT
-419 TSTIP
+419 TTKIP

-438 SSNRTLISDRK
+438 SSNRTLISDKK
-449 ATLIEVLLEPNSS
+449 ATLIEVLLESNIS

-475 RLPCQPN
+475 RLPCQPD

-493 APLPYHIGIQVWDKK
+493 APLPYHIGIEVWDTK

-520 EKNQIIK
+520 EKNQILK

-532 SPSGLKTPK
+532 SPAGLKTPK
-541 QLTAGKVSDVLRIPI
+541 QLTAGKVSDILKIPI
-556 FQGEDGL
+556 FQGQDGL

-568 FQANYVADVIITGE
+568 FQANYVTDVIITGE
-582 TLPKVVPA
+582 TLPKVIPA

-605 KPVCSVYFPVIDH
+605 KPVCSVFFPVIDY

-626 SLQPKVEIDWLINEI
+626 NLQPQVENDWLSTEI
-641 QTDIKRANRLSNE
+641 QSDIKRANKLSNE
-654 KHNDELLRCCSDL
+654 KHNPELNKCISDL
-667 EQLKVDL
+667 EQLKTDL
-674 TNEGGSED
+674 NNEAGSED
-682 DKMRIL
+682 GKMKIL
-688 NSLRKIR
+688 NSLRVIR
-695 TILDDY
+695 SIIDNY
-701 ETDLEWPKAEA
+701 ETDLEWPKAET
-712 DLKNT
+712 DLKDT
-717 YYKAEELIE
+717 YYNAEELIDK
-726 RIDEAGLW
+726 IDEAGLW
-734 GDINETNVRQQMEE
+734 GDINESNVRQQMQD
-748 FKSHI
+748 FKGHI
-753 ESVIREKDLKLALEI
+753 ESIIKDKDVKLANET
-768 TENIMGLMR
+768 TENIMDLMR
-777 ALVETFRD
+777 ALVETFRE
-785 EGERE
+785 EGEKE

-796 IDENFSRLPW
+796 VNENFSILPW
-806 KDANRARQLVNQ
+806 KDANRARLLVNQ
-818 AITNINNNGNQSQ
+818 AISNINNNGNSSQ

-839 DNLRDRSNPN
+839 DSLRDRTNPK
-849 QPDDIPTF
+849 QPVDIPTF